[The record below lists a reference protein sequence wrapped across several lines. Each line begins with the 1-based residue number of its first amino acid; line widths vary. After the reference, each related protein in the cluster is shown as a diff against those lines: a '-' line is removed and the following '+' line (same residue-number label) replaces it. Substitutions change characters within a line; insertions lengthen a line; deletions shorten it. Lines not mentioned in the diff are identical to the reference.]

1 MFASDTSL
9 NEAAGGRVAGMQR
22 QRAPEVVPP
31 VTVII
36 PCFNEEEGLPS
47 LLARLQTLHAQAAT
61 AEWRFLFIDDGSSDR
76 TFTLLLQAARSYGW
90 IEVIR
95 HHSNLGLGAALRTG
109 FAQAQSPIV
118 CTMDSDCTYPPER
131 LPELTALVAAGADL
145 ATASPWHPD
154 SSEVEG
160 TALRVGMSRAA
171 SLMYRYLLGQE
182 VHTFTCLFRA
192 HRRSTIQRLRFGGE
206 GFSAVAEIMLRALL
220 LGRRIAEVPM
230 PLEVRRFGES
240 KLNVSDAVIGHMG
253 LMTRT
258 LAAVGFRQLTRLF
271 GR

>member
-1 MFASDTSL
+1 MFTSDTYTS
-9 NEAAGGRVAGMQR
+9 EAAGGTLS
-22 QRAPEVVPP
+22 RAPSRGETELTAP

-47 LLARLQTLHAQAAT
+47 LLERLRAMRAHPACADWQ
-61 AEWRFLFIDDGSSDR
+61 FLFVDDGSTDR
-76 TFTLLLQAARSYGW
+76 TFTLLLQAARSCPW

-109 FAQAQSPIV
+109 FAHTRSPIV

-131 LPELTALVAAGADL
+131 LPELTALVAGGADL
-145 ATASPWHPD
+145 ATASPWHPGNK
-154 SSEVEG
+154 EAEG
-160 TALRVGMSRAA
+160 TALRVGLSRAA
-171 SLMYRYLLGQE
+171 SLLYRYLLGQE

-192 HRRSTIQRLRFGGE
+192 YRRSSIERLRFRGE
-206 GFSAVAEIMLRALL
+206 GFSAVAEILLRALL

-240 KLNVSDAVIGHMG
+240 KLNVSDAVMGHMR

-258 LAAVGFRQLTRLF
+258 LAAVGFRQLARLF